1 MHNHVILPS
10 KLKHT
15 YENHRKTL
23 LTYPFSPVNS
33 YSSVLFHSKLQKDIY
48 LIFLSFS
55 LTLTPNRLLVHFE
68 TTLSKWSVS
77 FVLPNSRINSQS
89 SSNLICWHAPHKIQ
103 RQMILWLFCSSCQT
117 VSFQELKSA
126 YLKSAKAGPCS
137 DFWNTTEKAY
147 PLLQAGFS
155 TIWESPVSRTSTPF
169 PWTSHVFNGFPTIS
183 RINHDLNARRNY
195 LSLHLFKQQMFLV
208 RLVWGTILYNG
219 GMAVSK
225 TDISPALRE
234 LT

>member
-15 YENHRKTL
+15 HENHRKTL
-23 LTYPFSPVNS
+23 LTYTFSPVNS
-33 YSSVLFHSKLQKDIY
+33 YSSVLFHRKLQKDIY

-55 LTLTPNRLLVHFE
+55 LTLTPNRPLVHFE

-117 VSFQELKSA
+117 ISFQELKSA
-126 YLKSAKAGPCS
+126 YLKSGKTGPCS
-137 DFWNTTEKAY
+137 DFRNTTEKAY
-147 PLLQAGFS
+147 PLLQAGFPLF
-155 TIWESPVSRTSTPF
+155 ERA
-169 PWTSHVFNGFPTIS
+169 
-183 RINHDLNARRNY
+183 LCLAQA
-195 LSLHLFKQQMFLV
+195 HLFPEHHMYSMGFWQLVESIMTWMQEGTTYHFICSNNRCFLSV
-208 RLVWGTILYNG
+208 LI
-219 GMAVSK
+219 
-225 TDISPALRE
+225 
-234 LT
+234 